1 MKKEN
6 IKKPDSKIA
15 VTTLL
20 TVIAVILFS
29 IRTALVLETALVLGA
44 MTAAL
49 FALYLGL
56 NWQEIESGM
65 INGIKNALGASL
77 ILIIIGMVIGSWI
90 LSGTI
95 QTMVYYG
102 LQLLSPGIFLPAAFL
117 LAAVTS
123 ILIGSSF
130 GTIATM
136 GIVLL
141 GVAEGLGV
149 PKAITVGAI
158 VSGAMLGDKI
168 SPMSDSTNLT
178 AAMSSTDLF
187 EHIKSMLYISGP
199 AALISLVLYTIIGA
213 FYLESGADLANI
225 NQILSSLSQNFN
237 ISLWTLIPPVLMLLL
252 SLFKVPAIASLSISF
267 ITASIFAV
275 LTQGASFAE
284 ILNAAANG
292 YQAETGLE
300 LLDGLLTQGGINK
313 MMSTVAIIMAGTA
326 MGGILEKAR
335 ILEVILDSMLKVVK
349 KPRDLIL
356 ISLSSAYVMLLATGE
371 MFVSIVIPGRTLA
384 PAYQKMNIKTSVLSR
399 SLETASTLGCSI
411 LPWGVVSVY
420 IQNVM
425 DIGFGYIPYTFL
437 SFLAPVIAVIY
448 AFSGSFVF
456 KENEVK

>member
-1 MKKEN
+1 MEKST
-6 IKKPDSKIA
+6 IKKPDSKTAVIA
-15 VTTLL
+15 LL
-20 TVIAVILFS
+20 TVISVILFS

-49 FALYLGL
+49 FGLYLGL
-56 NWQEIESGM
+56 SWKEIESGM

-102 LQLLSPGIFLPAAFL
+102 LELLSPGIFLPAAFL

-149 PKAITVGAI
+149 PKAVTVGAI

-187 EHIKSMLYISGP
+187 DHIKSMLYVSGP
-199 AALISLVLYTIIGA
+199 AALISLILYTIIGT

-237 ISLWTLIPPVLMLLL
+237 ISLWTLIPPALMLLL
-252 SLFKVPAIASLSISF
+252 SLFKVPAIASLSLSF
-267 ITASIFAV
+267 ITASLFAV

-292 YQAETGLE
+292 YQANTGLE
-300 LLDGLLTQGGINK
+300 LLDSLLTQGGINN

-335 ILEVILDSMLKVVK
+335 ILEVILDSLLKVVK

-356 ISLSSAYVMLLATGE
+356 ISLSSAYIMLLATGE

-384 PAYQKMNIKTSVLSR
+384 PAYQEMKVDNSVLSR

-425 DIGFGYIPYTFL
+425 DIGFSYIPYTFL

-448 AFSGSFVF
+448 AFSGSFTF
-456 KENEVK
+456 KSE

>member
-1 MKKEN
+1 MEKST
-6 IKKPDSKIA
+6 IKKPDSKTAVIA
-15 VTTLL
+15 LL

-49 FALYLGL
+49 FGLYLGL
-56 NWQEIESGM
+56 SWKEIESGM

-102 LQLLSPGIFLPAAFL
+102 LELLSPGIFLPAAFL

-149 PKAITVGAI
+149 PKAVTVGAI

-187 EHIKSMLYISGP
+187 DHIKSMLYVSGP
-199 AALISLVLYTIIGA
+199 AALISLILYTIIGT

-237 ISLWTLIPPVLMLLL
+237 ISLWTLIPPALMLLL
-252 SLFKVPAIASLSISF
+252 SLFKVPAIASLSLSF
-267 ITASIFAV
+267 ITASLFAV

-292 YQAETGLE
+292 YQANTGLE
-300 LLDGLLTQGGINK
+300 LLDSLLTQGGINN

-326 MGGILEKAR
+326 MGGILEKAK
-335 ILEVILDSMLKVVK
+335 ILEVILDSLLKVVK

-356 ISLSSAYVMLLATGE
+356 ISLSSAYIMLLATGE

-384 PAYQKMNIKTSVLSR
+384 PAYQEMKVDNSVLSR

-425 DIGFGYIPYTFL
+425 DIGFSYIPYTFL

-448 AFSGSFVF
+448 AFSGSFTF
-456 KENEVK
+456 KSE

>member
-1 MKKEN
+1 MEKST
-6 IKKPDSKIA
+6 IKKPDSKTAVIA
-15 VTTLL
+15 LL

-49 FALYLGL
+49 FGLYLGL
-56 NWQEIESGM
+56 SWKEIESGM

-102 LQLLSPGIFLPAAFL
+102 LELLSPGIFLPAAFL

-187 EHIKSMLYISGP
+187 DHIKSMLYVSGP
-199 AALISLVLYTIIGA
+199 AALISLILYAVIGT
-213 FYLESGADLANI
+213 FYLDGSANLANI

-237 ISLWTLIPPVLMLLL
+237 ISLWTLIPPALMLLL
-252 SLFKVPAIASLSISF
+252 SLFKVPAIASLSLSF
-267 ITASIFAV
+267 ITASLFAV

-292 YQAETGLE
+292 YQANTGLE
-300 LLDGLLTQGGINK
+300 LLDSLLTQGGINN

-335 ILEVILDSMLKVVK
+335 ILEVILDSLLKVVK

-356 ISLSSAYVMLLATGE
+356 ISLSSAYIMLLATGE

-384 PAYQKMNIKTSVLSR
+384 PAYQEMKVDNSVLSR

-425 DIGFGYIPYTFL
+425 DIGFSYIPYTFL

-448 AFSGSFVF
+448 AFSGSFTF
-456 KENEVK
+456 KSE

>member
-1 MKKEN
+1 MTEEN
-6 IKKPDSKIA
+6 IQKPNSRIA
-15 VTTLL
+15 IITLI

-29 IRTALVLETALVLGA
+29 IRTALVLESALVLGA

-56 NWQEIESGM
+56 SWKEIEDGM

-102 LQLLSPGIFLPAAFL
+102 LELLSPGIFLPAAFL

-149 PKAITVGAI
+149 PKAITVGAV

-187 EHIKSMLYISGP
+187 DHIKSMLYISLP
-199 AALISLVLYTIIGA
+199 AALISLFLYTVIGT
-213 FYLESGADLANI
+213 FYLESGVDLANI
-225 NQILSSLSQNFN
+225 NQILSNLEQNFN
-237 ISLWTLIPPVLMLLL
+237 ITLWTLIPPILMLLL
-252 SLFKVPAIASLSISF
+252 SLFRVPAIASLSLSF

-284 ILNAAANG
+284 ILNAAAGG
-292 YQAETGLE
+292 YQADTGME
-300 LLDGLLTQGGINK
+300 LLDSLLTQGGINN

-335 ILEVILDSMLKVVK
+335 ILEVILDSMLAFIKR
-349 KPRDLIL
+349 PRDLIL
-356 ISLSSAYVMLLATGE
+356 ISLSSAYIMLLATGE

-384 PAYQKMNIKTSVLSR
+384 PAYQEMKIKTSVLSR

-425 DIGFGYIPYTFL
+425 DIGFSYIPYTFL
-437 SFLAPVIAVIY
+437 SFLAPIIAVIY
-448 AFSGSFVF
+448 AFSGSFIF
-456 KENEVK
+456 KDE

>member
-1 MKKEN
+1 MTKKTTA
-6 IKKPDSKIA
+6 KPDSKTAVIA
-15 VTTLL
+15 LL

-49 FALYLGL
+49 FGLYLGL
-56 NWQEIESGM
+56 SWKEIESGM
-65 INGIKNALGASL
+65 ISGIKNALGASL

-102 LQLLSPGIFLPAAFL
+102 LELLSPGIFLPAAFL

-149 PKAITVGAI
+149 PKAVTVGAI

-187 EHIKSMLYISGP
+187 DHIKSMLYVSGP
-199 AALISLVLYTIIGA
+199 AALISLILYTIIGT

-237 ISLWTLIPPVLMLLL
+237 ISLWTLIPPALMLLL
-252 SLFKVPAIASLSISF
+252 SLFKVPAIASLSLSF
-267 ITASIFAV
+267 LTASLFAV

-292 YQAETGLE
+292 YQADTGLE
-300 LLDGLLTQGGINK
+300 LLDSLLTQGGINN

-335 ILEVILDSMLKVVK
+335 ILEVILDSLLKVVK

-356 ISLSSAYVMLLATGE
+356 ISLSSAYIMLLATGE

-384 PAYQKMNIKTSVLSR
+384 PAYQEMKVDNSVLSR

-425 DIGFGYIPYTFL
+425 DIGFSYIPYTFL

-448 AFSGSFVF
+448 AFSGTFTF
-456 KENEVK
+456 KSE

>member
-1 MKKEN
+1 MTKEKN
-6 IKKPDSKIA
+6 RKPDSKTAVIA
-15 VTTLL
+15 LI
-20 TVIAVILFS
+20 TVIAVILIS

-56 NWQEIESGM
+56 SWKEIESGM

-102 LQLLSPGIFLPAAFL
+102 LELLSPGIFLPAAFL
-117 LAAVTS
+117 LAAITS

-178 AAMSSTDLF
+178 AAMSSTELF
-187 EHIKSMLYISGP
+187 EHIKSMLYISLP
-199 AALISLVLYTIIGA
+199 AALISLILYTVIGR
-213 FYLESGADLANI
+213 FYLEGGADLANVNLI
-225 NQILSSLSQNFN
+225 MSNLEQNFN
-237 ISLWTLIPPVLMLLL
+237 ITFWTLIPPILMLLL

-267 ITASIFAV
+267 ISASIFAV

-292 YQAETGLE
+292 YQAETGME
-300 LLDGLLTQGGINK
+300 LLDSLLTQGGINN

-335 ILEVILDSMLKVVK
+335 ILEVILDSMLSFIK

-356 ISLSSAYVMLLATGE
+356 ISLTSAYIMLLATGE
-371 MFVSIVIPGRTLA
+371 MMVSIIIPGRTLA
-384 PAYQKMNIKTSVLSR
+384 PAYQEMKIKTSVLSR
-399 SLETASTLGCSI
+399 TLETASTLGCSI

-437 SFLAPVIAVIY
+437 SFLAPVIAVVY
-448 AFSGSFVF
+448 ALSGTFTFRSDY
-456 KENEVK
+456 

>member
-1 MKKEN
+1 MTEE

-15 VTTLL
+15 VITLIS
-20 TVIAVILFS
+20 VVAVILIS
-29 IRTALVLETALVLGA
+29 IRTALVLEAALILGA

-56 NWQEIESGM
+56 NWKDIESGM

-90 LSGTI
+90 LAGTI

-102 LQLLSPGIFLPAAFL
+102 LELLSPNIFLPAAFL
-117 LAAVTS
+117 LAALTS
-123 ILIGSSF
+123 ILVGSSF

-149 PKAITVGAI
+149 PKEITVGAI
-158 VSGAMLGDKI
+158 VSGAMLGDKV

-178 AAMSSTDLF
+178 AAMSSTELF
-187 EHIKSMLYISGP
+187 EHIKSMLYISVP
-199 AALISLVLYTIIGA
+199 AALISLILYSIIGA
-213 FYLESGADLANI
+213 FYLDSGANLTNI
-225 NQILSSLSQNFN
+225 ALMLENLGQNFN
-237 ISLWTLIPPVLMLLL
+237 ISFWTLIPPALMLLL
-252 SLFKVPAIASLSISF
+252 SIFKVPAIASLSISF
-267 ITASIFAV
+267 LTASLFAII
-275 LTQGASFAE
+275 TQGASFSQ
-284 ILNAAANG
+284 ILNVAANG
-292 YQAETGLE
+292 YQANTGLE
-300 LLDGLLTQGGINK
+300 ILDNLLTQGGINN
-313 MMSTVAIIMAGTA
+313 MMNTVAIIMAGTA

-335 ILEVILDSMLKVVK
+335 VLEVILESMLGFIK

-356 ISLSSAYVMLLATGE
+356 ISLSSAYIMLLATGE

-384 PAYQKMNIKTSVLSR
+384 PAYKEMGVETNVLSR

-437 SFLAPVIAVIY
+437 SILAPIIAVIY
-448 AFSGSFVF
+448 ALTNKFTFRS
-456 KENEVK
+456 N

>member
-1 MKKEN
+1 MTKEKN
-6 IKKPDSKIA
+6 KKPTTKTA
-15 VTTLL
+15 VTALL
-20 TVIAVILFS
+20 TVIAVILIS
-29 IRTALVLETALVLGA
+29 IRTALVLQSALVLGA

-56 NWQEIESGM
+56 SWKEIESGM
-65 INGIKNALGASL
+65 ISGIKNALGASI
-77 ILIIIGMVIGSWI
+77 ILIIIGMVIGSWV

-102 LQLLSPGIFLPAAFL
+102 LEILSPSFFLPAAFL
-117 LAAVTS
+117 LSALTS

-187 EHIKSMLYISGP
+187 EHIKSMLYISVP
-199 AALISLVLYTIIGA
+199 AAFISLILYSIIGSS
-213 FYLESGADLANI
+213 YLDVGANLS
-225 NQILSSLSQNFN
+225 QISMIMENLSSNFN
-237 ISLWTLIPPVLMLLL
+237 ISLWTLIPPALMLLL
-252 SLFKVPAIASLSISF
+252 SLFKMPAIASLSISF
-267 ITASIFAV
+267 ITASIFAF

-284 ILNAAANG
+284 ILNAAASG
-292 YQAETGLE
+292 YQADTGME
-300 LLDGLLTQGGINK
+300 LLDSLLTQGGINN

-335 ILEVILDSMLKVVK
+335 ILEVILESMLKIVK

-356 ISLSSAYVMLLATGE
+356 ISLTSAYVMLLATGE

-384 PAYQKMNIKTSVLSR
+384 PAYQEMNINTNVLSR

-425 DIGFGYIPYTFL
+425 DIGFSYIPYTFL
-437 SFLAPVIAVIY
+437 AFLAPMIAVLY
-448 AFSGSFVF
+448 AVSGTFIF
-456 KENEVK
+456 KSRK

>member
-1 MKKEN
+1 MAKKEN
-6 IKKPDSKIA
+6 KKPATKTA
-15 VTTLL
+15 VITLL
-20 TVIAVILFS
+20 SVIAVILIS
-29 IRTALVLETALVLGA
+29 IRTVLVLESALVLGA
-44 MTAAL
+44 MTAAV

-56 NWQEIESGM
+56 SWKEIENGM
-65 INGIKNALGASL
+65 IDGIKNALGASL

-102 LQLLSPGIFLPAAFL
+102 LELLSPGIFLPAAFI
-117 LAAVTS
+117 LAAITS

-149 PKAITVGAI
+149 PKAITVGAV

-187 EHIKSMLYISGP
+187 DHIKSMLYISAP
-199 AALISLVLYTIIGA
+199 AALISLLLYTIIGR
-213 FYLESGADLANI
+213 FYLESGADLTNI
-225 NQILSSLSQNFN
+225 NLILGNLEQNFN
-237 ISLWTLIPPVLMLLL
+237 ITFWTLIPPILMLLL

-275 LTQGASFAE
+275 ITQGASFAE
-284 ILNAAANG
+284 VLNAAANG
-292 YQAETGLE
+292 YQANTGME
-300 LLDGLLTQGGINK
+300 LLDGLLTQGGINN

-335 ILEVILDSMLKVVK
+335 VLEVILESMLKVIK
-349 KPRDLIL
+349 KPRDLVL
-356 ISLSSAYVMLLATGE
+356 ISLSSAYIMLLATGE

-384 PAYQKMNIKTSVLSR
+384 PAYQEMDIDTSVLSR

-425 DIGFGYIPYTFL
+425 DIGFSYIPYTFL

-448 AFSGSFVF
+448 AYTGKFIF
-456 KENEVK
+456 KSK

>member
-1 MKKEN
+1 MDKITN
-6 IKKPDSKIA
+6 KKPDSKTAVIA
-15 VTTLL
+15 LL

-49 FALYLGL
+49 FGLYLGL
-56 NWQEIESGM
+56 SWKEIESGM

-102 LQLLSPGIFLPAAFL
+102 LELLSPGIFLPSAFL
-117 LAAVTS
+117 LAAITS

-187 EHIKSMLYISGP
+187 DHIKSMLYVSGP
-199 AALISLVLYTIIGA
+199 AALISLILYTVIGT

-237 ISLWTLIPPVLMLLL
+237 ISLWTLIPPALMLLL
-252 SLFKVPAIASLSISF
+252 SLFKVPAIASLSLSF
-267 ITASIFAV
+267 LTASLFAV

-292 YQAETGLE
+292 YQADTGLE
-300 LLDGLLTQGGINK
+300 LLDSLLTQGGINN

-335 ILEVILDSMLKVVK
+335 ILEVILDSLLKVVK

-356 ISLSSAYVMLLATGE
+356 ISLSSAYIMLLATGE

-384 PAYQKMNIKTSVLSR
+384 PAYQEMKVDNSVLSR

-425 DIGFGYIPYTFL
+425 DIGFSYIPYTFL

-448 AFSGSFVF
+448 AFKGSFTF
-456 KENEVK
+456 KSEQ

>member
-1 MKKEN
+1 MTEE

-15 VTTLL
+15 VITLIS
-20 TVIAVILFS
+20 VVAVILIS
-29 IRTALVLETALVLGA
+29 IRTALVLEAALILGA

-56 NWQEIESGM
+56 NWKDIESGM

-90 LSGTI
+90 LAGTI

-102 LQLLSPGIFLPAAFL
+102 LELLSPNIFLPAAFL
-117 LAAVTS
+117 LAALTS
-123 ILIGSSF
+123 ILVGSSF

-149 PKAITVGAI
+149 PKEITVGAI
-158 VSGAMLGDKI
+158 VSGAMLGDKV

-178 AAMSSTDLF
+178 AAMSSTELF
-187 EHIKSMLYISGP
+187 DHIKSMLYISVP
-199 AALISLVLYTIIGA
+199 AALISLILYSIIGA
-213 FYLESGADLANI
+213 FYLDSGANLTNI
-225 NQILSSLSQNFN
+225 ALMLENLGQNFN
-237 ISLWTLIPPVLMLLL
+237 ISFWTLIPPALMLLL
-252 SLFKVPAIASLSISF
+252 SIFKVPAIASLSISF
-267 ITASIFAV
+267 LTASLFAII
-275 LTQGASFAE
+275 TQGASFSQ
-284 ILNAAANG
+284 ILNVAANG
-292 YQAETGLE
+292 YQANTGLE
-300 LLDGLLTQGGINK
+300 ILDNLLTQGGINN
-313 MMSTVAIIMAGTA
+313 MMNTVAIIMAGTA

-335 ILEVILDSMLKVVK
+335 VLEVILESMLGFIK

-356 ISLSSAYVMLLATGE
+356 ISLSSAYIMLLATGE

-384 PAYQKMNIKTSVLSR
+384 PAYKEMGVETNVLSR

-437 SFLAPVIAVIY
+437 SILAPIIAVIY
-448 AFSGSFVF
+448 ALTNKFTFRS
-456 KENEVK
+456 N

>member
-1 MKKEN
+1 MNKEN
-6 IKKPDSKIA
+6 NKKPDTKIA
-15 VTTLL
+15 VIALL
-20 TVIAVILFS
+20 TVIAVILIS
-29 IRTALVLETALVLGA
+29 IRTVLVLESALVLGT

-56 NWQEIESGM
+56 SWKEIENGM
-65 INGIKNALGASL
+65 IDGIKNALGASL

-102 LQLLSPGIFLPAAFL
+102 LELLSPGIFLPAAFIL
-117 LAAVTS
+117 SAITS

-178 AAMSSTDLF
+178 AAMSSTKLF
-187 EHIKSMLYISGP
+187 DHIKSMLYISVP
-199 AALISLVLYTIIGA
+199 AALISLILYAFIGR

-225 NQILSSLSQNFN
+225 NLILGNLEQNFN
-237 ISLWTLIPPVLMLLL
+237 ITFWTLIPPILMLLL
-252 SLFKVPAIASLSISF
+252 SLFKMPAIASLSISF

-284 ILNAAANG
+284 VLNAAANG
-292 YQAETGLE
+292 YQADTGLE
-300 LLDGLLTQGGINK
+300 LLDNLLTQGGINN

-326 MGGILEKAR
+326 MGGILEKAKV
-335 ILEVILDSMLKVVK
+335 LEVILDSMLKVIK

-371 MFVSIVIPGRTLA
+371 MYVSIVIPGRTLA
-384 PAYQKMNIKTSVLSR
+384 PAYQEMEIDTNVLSR

-425 DIGFGYIPYTFL
+425 DIGFSYIPYTFL

-448 AFSGSFVF
+448 AYTGKFTF
-456 KENEVK
+456 KSK

>member
-1 MKKEN
+1 MDKEK
-6 IKKPDSKIA
+6 IKKPDTKIA
-15 VTTLL
+15 VIALL
-20 TVIAVILFS
+20 SVITVILIS
-29 IRTALVLETALVLGA
+29 IRTVLVLESALVLGA

-56 NWQEIESGM
+56 SWKEIENGM
-65 INGIKNALGASL
+65 IDGIKNALGASL

-102 LQLLSPGIFLPAAFL
+102 LELLSPGIFLPAAFL
-117 LAAVTS
+117 LAAITS

-136 GIVLL
+136 GIVLI

-149 PKAITVGAI
+149 PKAITVGAV

-187 EHIKSMLYISGP
+187 DHIKSMLYISAP
-199 AALISLVLYTIIGA
+199 AALISLILYAFIGH

-225 NQILSSLSQNFN
+225 NLILGNLEQNFN
-237 ISLWTLIPPVLMLLL
+237 ISFWTLIPPILMLVL
-252 SLFKVPAIASLSISF
+252 SLFKMPAIASLSISF
-267 ITASIFAV
+267 ITASVFAV

-284 ILNAAANG
+284 VLNAAANG
-292 YQAETGLE
+292 YQADTGME
-300 LLDGLLTQGGINK
+300 LLDGLLTQGGINN

-326 MGGILEKAR
+326 MGGILEKAKV
-335 ILEVILDSMLKVVK
+335 LEVILDSMLKIIK

-356 ISLSSAYVMLLATGE
+356 ISLASAYVMLLATGE

-384 PAYQKMNIKTSVLSR
+384 PAYQEMDIDTSVLSR

-425 DIGFGYIPYTFL
+425 DIGFSYIPYTFL

-448 AFSGSFVF
+448 AFSGKFIF
-456 KENEVK
+456 KSK

>member
-1 MKKEN
+1 MEKST
-6 IKKPDSKIA
+6 IKKPDSKTAVIA
-15 VTTLL
+15 LL

-49 FALYLGL
+49 FGLYLGL
-56 NWQEIESGM
+56 SWKEIESGM

-102 LQLLSPGIFLPAAFL
+102 LELLSPGIFLPAAFL

-187 EHIKSMLYISGP
+187 DHIKSMLYVSGP
-199 AALISLVLYTIIGA
+199 AALISLILYAVIGT
-213 FYLESGADLANI
+213 FYLDGSANLANI

-237 ISLWTLIPPVLMLLL
+237 ISLWTLIPPALMLLL
-252 SLFKVPAIASLSISF
+252 SLFKVPAIASLSLSF
-267 ITASIFAV
+267 ITASLFAV
-275 LTQGASFAE
+275 LTQGSSFAE

-292 YQAETGLE
+292 YQADTGLE
-300 LLDGLLTQGGINK
+300 LLDSLLTQGGINN

-326 MGGILEKAR
+326 MGGILEKAK
-335 ILEVILDSMLKVVK
+335 ILEVILDSLLKVVK

-356 ISLSSAYVMLLATGE
+356 ISLSSAYIMLLATGE

-384 PAYQKMNIKTSVLSR
+384 PAYQEMKVDNSVLSR

-425 DIGFGYIPYTFL
+425 DIGFSYIPYTFL

-448 AFSGSFVF
+448 AFSGSFTF
-456 KENEVK
+456 KSE

>member
-1 MKKEN
+1 MKNKE
-6 IKKPDSKIA
+6 IEKPDTKMA
-15 VTTLL
+15 VITLV
-20 TVIAVILFS
+20 TVIAVILIS
-29 IRTALVLETALVLGA
+29 LRTTLVLESALVLGA
-44 MTAAL
+44 MTAAI

-56 NWQEIESGM
+56 KWSQIERGM
-65 INGIKNALGASL
+65 IEGIKNALGASL

-95 QTMVYYG
+95 QTMIYYG
-102 LQLLSPGIFLPAAFL
+102 LELLSPGIFLPAAFI
-117 LAAVTS
+117 LAAITS
-123 ILIGSSF
+123 VLIGSSF

-158 VSGAMLGDKI
+158 VSGSMLGDKV

-187 EHIKSMLYISGP
+187 EHIKSMIYISFP
-199 AALISLVLYTIIGA
+199 AALISLVIYTVIGA
-213 FYLESGADLANI
+213 FYLDGAADLSNI
-225 NQILSSLSQNFN
+225 SLILENLNSNFN
-237 ISLWTLIPPVLMLLL
+237 ISFWTLIPPIIMLLL

-267 ITASIFAV
+267 ITASIFAI
-275 LTQGASFAE
+275 LTQGASFAK

-292 YQAETGLE
+292 YQADTGMK
-300 LLDGLLTQGGINK
+300 LLDNLLTQGGINN

-335 ILEVILDSMLKVVK
+335 VLEVILESMLEVVK

-356 ISLSSAYVMLLATGE
+356 ISLSSAYIMLLATGE

-384 PAYQKMNIKTSVLSR
+384 PAYQEMNIKTSVLSR

-420 IQNVM
+420 IQNVI
-425 DIGFGYIPYTFL
+425 DIGFSYIPYTFL
-437 SFLAPVIAVIY
+437 AFLAPIIAVIY
-448 AFSGSFVF
+448 AFRGSFVF
-456 KENEVK
+456 KEN